1 MKKKR
6 AYILLI
12 ALLTGKSIF
21 AQDTNQSDDGE
32 RKGFKKEKLF
42 SGGNVSLSFFNS
54 TFLVGAS
61 PLLGYSL
68 THWADAGVLAN
79 ISYSSTR
86 DYNGLFDA
94 KLRQTVYGGGG
105 FVRLFPVKFLF
116 VQAQAEHNFIS
127 YKFIP
132 PGNSG
137 GATEKD
143 KTSVNSLLVGGGYT
157 QGREPGNNGFF
168 YVSVL
173 FDVSGNNNSP
183 YTDNFGRPIPL
194 IRAGINIPLFQ

>member
-1 MKKKR
+1 MKKKF
-6 AYILLI
+6 AYVLLI
-12 ALLTGKSIF
+12 ALLTGDSMY
-21 AQDTNQSDDGE
+21 AQDTNESDGGE

-42 SGGNVSLSFFNS
+42 SGGNISLSFFNS

-68 THWADAGVLAN
+68 TQWADAGIVAN

-86 DYNGLFDA
+86 DFGGVFDA

-127 YKFIP
+127 YKYIP

-137 GATEKD
+137 GTTEKD